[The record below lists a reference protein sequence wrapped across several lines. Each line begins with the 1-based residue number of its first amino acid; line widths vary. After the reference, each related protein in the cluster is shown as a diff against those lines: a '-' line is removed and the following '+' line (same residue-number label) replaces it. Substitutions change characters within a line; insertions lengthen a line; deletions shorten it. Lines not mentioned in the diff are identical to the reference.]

1 MCQLLSAINIL
12 HFVSL
17 QVLAG
22 LPVQAERRG
31 KSAKHSHSIST
42 AAARSIISKPALH
55 STAAAAAAAA
65 PLSQQQIA
73 QQQVD
78 AEAAGK
84 WGWAD
89 VAGDVAGDVAA
100 ASSSTAC
107 AEALAAVAQELQL
120 QSAETLQAMAC
131 HSCGCP
137 ALVTLLRVLAHSD
150 SAGSEH
156 YSAHGECKLP
166 AAAIICSSWTTTRP
180 LLTLIYLVAE
190 PF

>member
-1 MCQLLSAINIL
+1 VNANLTSYCYCYVLQHIALLL
-12 HFVSL
+12 L

-42 AAARSIISKPALH
+42 AAARSIISKPAAH
-55 STAAAAAAAA
+55 STGAAAAAAAA
-65 PLSQQQIA
+65 PLTQQQIA

-84 WGWAD
+84 WGWC
-89 VAGDVAGDVAA
+89 DVAGDVAA
-100 ASSSTAC
+100 NSSTAC
-107 AEALAAVAQELQL
+107 AEALSAVAQELQL
-120 QSAETLQAMAC
+120 QSAETLQAIAC

-156 YSAHGECKLP
+156 YSAHGEC
-166 AAAIICSSWTTTRP
+166 
-180 LLTLIYLVAE
+180 
-190 PF
+190 

>member
-1 MCQLLSAINIL
+1 VLIHELTTTIHCTML
-12 HFVSL
+12 L

-42 AAARSIISKPALH
+42 AAARSTLALINSKPAH
-55 STAAAAAAAA
+55 STAAAGAAAAA
-65 PLSQQQIA
+65 QPQTPQQIA

-84 WGWAD
+84 WGW
-89 VAGDVAGDVAA
+89 GDVAGDAPQA
-100 ASSSTAC
+100 NGSAEC
-107 AEALAAVAQELQL
+107 AEALAAVAQELQQ

-137 ALVTLLRVLAHSD
+137 ALVTFLRVLAHSD

-156 YSAHGECKLP
+156 YSTHGECQRP
-166 AAAIICSSWTTTRP
+166 AVLAVPS
-180 LLTLIYLVAE
+180 
-190 PF
+190 